1 MSRRR
6 DPDLLT
12 GNVTARSWWRS
23 RPVRR
28 HAAAVLAVML
38 IVGVLLGWR
47 CTVRANEQAEQA
59 AADQVRATALLLAV
73 PLTSADIIGD
83 NSWMTRLQQSVRPRL
98 ANNEIVAVHIWRRID
113 QTMGQIYWSSD
124 ERRSGSVVPLG
135 GAAVALDT
143 GEPVIDRLDD
153 GRQSEGPALPNLYEI
168 YLPFTDRTG
177 ADYVLEVYQPVHDF
191 EAIRSA
197 LLRDW
202 LPIPIIAVLLVGA
215 VTFPLSLR
223 LARAVAVAER
233 DRALFADHAL
243 KARAEEHR
251 RMAERLHERTV
262 QDLAAARLIL
272 EGVRDLP
279 ADSGVGLALD
289 QANELL
295 ADDIQDLRTLLST
308 GEATEWQIDDLAGA
322 LAGWVAAL
330 PDPALVRIELPE
342 ESLSLADPDVAV
354 VFRVIKESVRNAVKH
369 AQASRIEVR
378 VTRDHEGGL
387 AAEVHDDGI
396 GCNPTPDPR
405 SSGLGLRLMR
415 HATAA
420 AGGSLRVE
428 SSPGSGTAV
437 HLELPSQ
444 PLEKELTTP

>member
-1 MSRRR
+1 MI
-6 DPDLLT
+6 
-12 GNVTARSWWRS
+12 
-23 RPVRR
+23 
-28 HAAAVLAVML
+28 

-47 CTVRANEQAEQA
+47 CTVRATEQAEQA
-59 AADQVRATALLLAV
+59 AADQVRATALVLAV
-73 PLTSADIIGD
+73 PLTSADIVGD
-83 NSWMTRLQQSVRPRL
+83 NGWITRLERAVEPRL
-98 ANNEIVAVHIWRRID
+98 AKNEIVVVHIWRRID
-113 QTMGQIYWSSD
+113 QTQGQIYWSSD
-124 ERRSGSVVPLG
+124 ERRTGSVVPLG

-168 YLPFTDRTG
+168 YLPFTDRAG
-177 ADYVLEVYQPVHDF
+177 ADYVLEVYQPVHDY

-279 ADSGVGLALD
+279 ADSEVGVALD
-289 QANELL
+289 QANDLL
-295 ADDIQDLRTLLST
+295 ADDIQDLRSLLST
-308 GEATEWQIDDLAGA
+308 GEATEWQTDDLAGA
-322 LAGWVAAL
+322 LAGWVEAL
-330 PDPALVRIELPE
+330 PKPELIRLALPA
-342 ESLSLADPDVAV
+342 ESLSLTDPDVAV
-354 VFRVIKESVRNAVKH
+354 VFRVVKESVRNAVKH
-369 AQASRIEVR
+369 AQATRIDVQ
-378 VTRDHEGGL
+378 VTRDEQGGL
-387 AAEVHDDGI
+387 IADVHDDGV
-396 GCNPTPDPR
+396 GCDLTADPR
-405 SSGLGLRLMR
+405 STGLGLRLMR

-420 AGGSLRVE
+420 AGGSLRIE
-428 SSPGSGTAV
+428 SSPGAGTV
-437 HLELPSQ
+437 VQLRLPAQ
-444 PLEKELTTP
+444 VPGTTHTTPQKWGSSSA